1 MKRVT
6 LPLILSLLLLSPCQ
20 AQRRKATPP
29 PEPSITPQEAMELY
43 DFEKAQEILEK
54 EIERLTKKRQ
64 PTEELEALLEL
75 AQMRE
80 AVLQATEKVIIIDSL
95 VIPKAELL
103 ANLRLGKEN
112 GTICTSDQYFKEGG
126 SPECYVF
133 RNQLG
138 NQVIYAQT
146 DKNGTPF
153 LYQSNLLG
161 RNWSEPE
168 KLKGL
173 NEEDVRQNFP
183 FMLSDGATLYFAAE
197 NEDGLGGYDIY
208 MTRYDSDDKVFL
220 EPENLGMPYNSPAN
234 DYLYVIDE
242 FNNLGWFA
250 TDRHQPEG
258 QVCLYTFIPN
268 TRRTIYNQEEIGSE
282 KLQRLA
288 RIHHIQETW
297 IDMEAVQEAK
307 ERLEALRKSSVEK
320 VKDTGL
326 KFVLNDSKT
335 ITDLSQLKNA
345 TAKKSLQEW
354 QQKNQLL
361 DTLLDQLQ
369 QLRSQYATASATQ
382 KAQLTQPITDL
393 ETQTEAL
400 REEIKTLTK
409 NIRQFEL
416 N

>member
-20 AQRRKATPP
+20 AQRRKVTPP
-29 PEPSITPQEAMELY
+29 PEPTITPQEAMELY
-43 DFEKAQEILEK
+43 DFEKAQEILEN

-75 AQMRE
+75 AQLRE

-95 VIPKAELL
+95 VVPKAELL
-103 ANLRLGKEN
+103 PNLRLGEEN
-112 GTICTSDQYFKEGG
+112 GTICTTDQYLQEGG
-126 SPECYVF
+126 TSDCFVF

-138 NQVIYAQT
+138 NHVIYAYPS
-146 DKNGTPF
+146 KNGSPF

-168 KLKGL
+168 RLKGL
-173 NEEDVRQNFP
+173 SEDDVRQNFP

-197 NEDGLGGYDIY
+197 NKDGLGGYDIY
-208 MTRYDSDDKVFL
+208 MTRYDSDDKSFL

-234 DYLYVIDE
+234 DYLYVLDE

-250 TDRHQPEG
+250 TDRNQPEG

-268 TRRTIYNQEEIGSE
+268 TKRTIYNQDEIGSA

-288 RIHHIQETW
+288 RILSIQETW
-297 IDMEAVQEAK
+297 SDKEAVEAAK
-307 ERLEALRKSSVEK
+307 ERLATLRKASESK
-320 VKDTGL
+320 AQDTGL
-326 KFVLNDSKT
+326 KFILNDAKT
-335 ITDLSQLKNA
+335 ITDPSQLKNA
-345 TAKKSLQEW
+345 TARQNLQEW
-354 QQKNQLL
+354 QKKRKLFETLNTQLN
-361 DTLLDQLQ
+361 
-369 QLRSQYATASATQ
+369 QLRSQYSTAAPTQ
-382 KAQLTQPITDL
+382 KAQLSQQIIDL

-400 REEIKTLTK
+400 QSEIKTIAK
-409 NIRQFEL
+409 NIRQFEM